1 MPRPCSGRW
10 RVDAAARMHPS
21 RSRIL
26 AFAIVATFADIASA
40 QAPMD
45 AGWVDARIE
54 RLESFYKDLHQ
65 TPELSFHEK
74 TTAARLAKALRDAG
88 LSVTEGVGGEGVV
101 GVLKNGDGP
110 TVLFRADLDGLPI
123 AEETGLPYASTI
135 RATAA
140 GGQAI
145 GVMHA
150 CGHDLHMTNLLGTA
164 QWFAE
169 NQAAWRGTIVCIGQP
184 AEERAGGAKAMLK
197 DGLFERFPKP
207 DFAFALHCEPMLAA
221 GKVGYRSGPLMAA
234 VDSVDVTI
242 RGRGGHGAAP
252 HRTIDPIVLASQY
265 VLALQTIVSREIDPI
280 QSAVITVGSFQGGN
294 KHNIIPDRC
303 ELQLTVRSYDE
314 GVRAHLKEAIV
325 RKAKALAVAAGA
337 PEPEVRF
344 SEPTGALKNDRQ
356 LTEKAAAAMQRALGA
371 DNVVEVNPQM
381 IAEDF
386 GQFGDAGVP
395 ICMFRVGTT
404 EAGRLQKLLQG
415 NGPPGLHTAGFYP
428 DFRPAIRAG
437 IVATVESARAVLGR
451 P

>member
-1 MPRPCSGRW
+1 
-10 RVDAAARMHPS
+10 MHPNC
-21 RSRIL
+21 SRIL
-26 AFAIVATFADIASA
+26 SAVLPATFAAAAAA

-45 AGWVDARIE
+45 AAWVDARIE
-54 RLESFYKDLHQ
+54 RLEAFYQELHKM
-65 TPELSFHEK
+65 PELSFYEK
-74 TTAARLAKALRDAG
+74 ATAARVAAALREAG
-88 LSVTEGVGGEGVV
+88 LTVTEGVGGEGIV

-221 GKVGYRSGPLMAA
+221 GMVGYRSGPLMAA

-280 QSAVITVGSFQGGN
+280 QSAVITVGSFQAGN

-344 SEPTGALKNDRQ
+344 SEPTDALKNDKQ

-371 DNVVEVNPQM
+371 DKVVEVNPQM

-386 GQFGDAGVP
+386 GQFGYAGVP

-404 EAGRLQKLLQG
+404 ESTRLQKLLQG
-415 NGPPGLHTAGFYP
+415 NGPPGLHTSGFYP
-428 DFRPAIRAG
+428 DFRPSIRAG
-437 IVATVESARAVLGR
+437 IVATVEAARAVLAR

>member
-1 MPRPCSGRW
+1 M
-10 RVDAAARMHPS
+10 DAGVRMNPPHHLTLS
-21 RSRIL
+21 VAL
-26 AFAIVATFADIASA
+26 FATVVSFAPA
-40 QAPMD
+40 QAPLD
-45 AGWVDARIE
+45 LAWVDARIE
-54 RLESFYKDLHQ
+54 RLEAFYQELHQ
-65 TPELSFHEK
+65 SPELSFHEK
-74 TTAARLAKALRDAG
+74 ATAARLAKELRQAG
-88 LSVTEGVGGEGVV
+88 LTVTEGVGGEGIVA
-101 GVLKNGDGP
+101 VLKNGAGP

-123 AEETGLPYASTI
+123 AEETGLPYASKI
-135 RATAA
+135 RATAN

-169 NQAAWRGTIVCIGQP
+169 NQAAWRGTLVCIGQP
-184 AEERAGGAKAMLK
+184 AEERSGGAKAMLK

-221 GKVGYRSGPLMAA
+221 GMIGYRSGPLMAA

-252 HRTIDPIVLASQY
+252 HRTIDPIVIASQY

-280 QSAVITVGSFQGGN
+280 QSAVITVGAIQGGH

-314 GVRAHLKEAIV
+314 GVRSHLKDAIV
-325 RKAKALAVAAGA
+325 RKAKALAMAAGA

-344 SEPTGALKNDRQ
+344 SEPTGALKNDKR
-356 LTEKAAAAMQRALGA
+356 LTEQAAAAMQRALGT
-371 DNVVEVNPQM
+371 DKVIEVNPQM

-404 EAGRLQKLLQG
+404 ETERLQKLLLG

-428 DFRPAIRAG
+428 DFRPSIRAS
-437 IVATVESARAVLGR
+437 IVASVEAGRAVLAR